1 MAIHSEA
8 GWTDVKVGHGYHHAK
23 SLARYAK
30 VTGPAV
36 LEELEG
42 LADRLKSVRIC
53 HISST
58 PFGGG
63 VAELLTSAVRMV
75 RSLGI
80 DMEWRVIHGAP
91 DFFVITK
98 GLHNAL
104 QGKRFDLDKEKQQ
117 RFLDHNRACADLLH
131 GQYDVFIV
139 NDPQPVAIRHFYGR
153 HDAMWIWRCHVDS
166 STPDPGVWAF
176 LRPFVEEYDA
186 LVFTK
191 KTFVPADLRRD
202 TIELIA
208 PAIDPLSTK
217 NMELPVEVAQAAV
230 ADFGID
236 VERPLLLQVSRFDPW
251 KDPLGVIEVY
261 RKVKASHPEVQL
273 ALVGALAGDDPEGWE
288 MLRRVNRE
296 AVRDPDFHV
305 WTNLS
310 GVGNMEVNAF
320 QRAATVVIQKS
331 LKEGFGLVVSEAL
344 WKGTPVVAGD
354 AGGIPLQMP
363 GALAGYLVQDVDE
376 CARKV
381 GHLLENPTEREE
393 LGAIGR
399 RHVAEHFLM
408 PRLIRDEL
416 ALIASL
422 QERRGGTG
430 ATRSQRRPNG
440 QEGLGESEY
449 PPEGRG

>member
-1 MAIHSEA
+1 MARSAEA
-8 GWTDVKVGHGYHHAK
+8 GWSDVKVGHGYPHAK
-23 SLARYAK
+23 SLTRYAQ
-30 VTGPAV
+30 VAGPAV
-36 LEELEG
+36 WEELQG
-42 LADRLKSVRIC
+42 LAERLKRVRIC
-53 HISST
+53 HVSST

-63 VAELLTSAVRMV
+63 VAELLTSMIPMV

-80 DMEWRVIHGAP
+80 EMEWRVIHGSP
-91 DFFVITK
+91 DFFTITK

-104 QGKRFDLDKEKQQ
+104 QGKPFALDQ
-117 RFLDHNRACADLLH
+117 RKRQLFLRHNRACAELLH

-139 NDPQPVAIRHFYGR
+139 NDPQPVALRHFYGR
-153 HDAMWIWRCHVDS
+153 HGATWIWRCHVDS
-166 STPDPGVWAF
+166 STPNPQVWGF
-176 LRPFVEEYDA
+176 LRPFVAEYDA
-186 LVFTK
+186 LVFTMPA
-191 KTFVPADLRRD
+191 FVPPDLRHE

-217 NMELPVEVAQAAV
+217 NMELPAGVARAAV

-236 VERPLLLQVSRFDPW
+236 VERPFLLQVSRFDPW

-261 RKVKASHPEVQL
+261 RKVKASHPDVQL

-296 AVRDPDFHV
+296 AVHDSDLHV

-320 QRAATVVIQKS
+320 QRTATLVLQKS

-363 GALAGYLVQDVDE
+363 GALAGYLVRDVGE

-381 GHLLENPTEREE
+381 EHLLDHPEEREA

-416 ALIASL
+416 ALIAAL
-422 QERRGGTG
+422 RDRRREP
-430 ATRSQRRPNG
+430 ASTRRVRHRRLSG
-440 QEGLGESEY
+440 VR
-449 PPEGRG
+449 GRR